1 MDPLGLV
8 VLDDQLF
15 LARVV
20 KNGMEQGLFTRD
32 RADEI
37 IRVSVA
43 MANKYV
49 LQKEV
54 DFRSTEELAK
64 VQETILKLVGVGLE
78 MKSRGEVDTGV
89 RLLMEESPVDLFRL
103 AYTRVA
109 RLRHKWKLLLQDH
122 RIEILVS
129 PDEYEY
135 LDELTCQRLAEMSV
149 FTEAEID
156 AIRSAVLDDA
166 LFSSVAVVEYYESEL
181 QRYQFRLRL
190 KEILPFRL
198 LNKSPSVRAISL
210 AEVDSIRDALV
221 NTLIISGC
229 VESEDPVAVAMGD
242 VRKFLA
248 DIDPNDT
255 SQVFP
260 EKVETVVVDLIHEL
274 GEGLEESDAAM
285 LTRDIIAMARNFMET
300 IRSEWDTVNSP
311 LEHVFFKRWCRLGIL
326 SDIPDPIRRI
336 LSSGGPVDEF
346 DFDIL
351 LNELLTLPEKDALQL
366 AVQLPW
372 KNLTPDQVIRLFH
385 ELRPYQPAFA
395 PNVSLA
401 GFKAAELVD
410 LLEVT
415 DSPALQK
422 LEPAL
427 KAAMAEAQFTLEDL
441 ELVASLPHKDA
452 PALLRMANPPADYE
466 PAQIIAEFRDGSDLV
481 RRIFFHTGWGSE
493 WFPELV
499 HEAALTSPLFVK
511 GFLKSLPP
519 SEVGPFLEAA
529 AGGVRP
535 KTITARGREPRLRF
549 QLKELNDLFTSLP
562 VTKRKAALRYFLADS

>member
-1 MDPLGLV
+1 
-8 VLDDQLF
+8 
-15 LARVV
+15 
-20 KNGMEQGLFTRD
+20 
-32 RADEI
+32 
-37 IRVSVA
+37 
-43 MANKYV
+43 
-49 LQKEV
+49 
-54 DFRSTEELAK
+54 
-64 VQETILKLVGVGLE
+64 
-78 MKSRGEVDTGV
+78 
-89 RLLMEESPVDLFRL
+89 
-103 AYTRVA
+103 
-109 RLRHKWKLLLQDH
+109 
-122 RIEILVS
+122 
-129 PDEYEY
+129 
-135 LDELTCQRLAEMSV
+135 
-149 FTEAEID
+149 
-156 AIRSAVLDDA
+156 
-166 LFSSVAVVEYYESEL
+166 
-181 QRYQFRLRL
+181 
-190 KEILPFRL
+190 
-198 LNKSPSVRAISL
+198 
-210 AEVDSIRDALV
+210 VDSIRDALV